1 MLLSAAGDFEVYVTI
16 TAGRDML
23 IRITFQDDYHILD
36 QARLRMRY
44 RDDTSTR
51 SKNMTSE
58 QAFVNGSTILIE
70 VPHSRLPYQ
79 RFQVDVALQVGGES
93 GPFVSDGI
101 IHGEHACRII
111 NTCSMTN
118 LHNLS
123 DT

>member
-23 IRITFQDDYHILD
+23 IRITLQDDYHILD

-70 VPHSRLPYQ
+70 VAHSRLPYQ

-93 GPFVSDGI
+93 GPFVSDGK
-101 IHGEHACRII
+101 IHGEHVQ
-111 NTCSMTN
+111 NNKYMFN
-118 LHNLS
+118 
-123 DT
+123 D